1 MNITKDTVEG
11 SVEDRRMLQSN
22 DVCMDNKERR
32 AKINAF
38 TPNGLLPNKVSFLT
52 KELDRD
58 RCYELEKRTTLLL
71 NQILPNQYSEIQRN
85 SVVSYLQRLIMNSV
99 SCQVF
104 TVGSVPL
111 KTYLP
116 NGDIDLTIFS
126 YNQDL
131 KDSLVHEVDN
141 QIAHNHLFKCSII
154 LIKAWCFHE
163 SRILGANRGL
173 ISSYALE
180 VLVLYIFHIYSD
192 IFPFS
197 GPLEVLFRFLD
208 FFSKFDWKNYIVSLL
223 GPVPINSLP
232 NMMVERP
239 LNDCGELLLG
249 RDILIAL
256 KALYGVTR
264 RTQEPFVSK
273 HLNIVDPL
281 CENNNLGRSIS
292 MGNLYRIK
300 SAMALGAERLVRLFE
315 CTKEKITTEFDYF
328 FKNTWDSH
336 ENGHWRDLHD
346 RNLFGRNNT
355 SPVNVMNAS
364 NYLPFLSP
372 PPPLPGFPPP
382 PPPPHGFEHAIPYGV
397 PPVNVPSRSYN
408 MLYSGHDK
416 SNEGFCSKKN
426 MDGASSSC
434 NSSSWSNSSGTS
446 IVTSND
452 QDNQLSSH
460 VKWPLSVHNSSR
472 FSPGSSQRG
481 VDNPIPTFPPIVT
494 YVPLNCMNMTVDPT
508 NLNSAQKSSQLNT
521 FPVANYS
528 SLGVTSNPC
537 VLTIVPDILK
547 ADFLSHLMN
556 LNYGRICENPQL
568 QGHFPYLPA
577 AIVPPFHYPMDV
589 APMRHSNFLNN
600 MPHVP
605 PPPHQQPK
613 QFPHHG
619 FNPSSKKRR
628 ARRHRRSGGIVTFQ
642 IDPMSYQKKMS
653 YPIITNDTSFQASI
667 SDSNSDKINIVPDNN
682 HDTSVISNGT
692 NEASNQGEYSN
703 KMENVEGDSEVPS
716 PHQSPTTDS
725 PG

>member
-1 MNITKDTVEG
+1 
-11 SVEDRRMLQSN
+11 
-22 DVCMDNKERR
+22 
-32 AKINAF
+32 
-38 TPNGLLPNKVSFLT
+38 
-52 KELDRD
+52 
-58 RCYELEKRTTLLL
+58 
-71 NQILPNQYSEIQRN
+71 
-85 SVVSYLQRLIMNSV
+85 
-99 SCQVF
+99 
-104 TVGSVPL
+104 
-111 KTYLP
+111 
-116 NGDIDLTIFS
+116 
-126 YNQDL
+126 
-131 KDSLVHEVDN
+131 
-141 QIAHNHLFKCSII
+141 
-154 LIKAWCFHE
+154 
-163 SRILGANRGL
+163 
-173 ISSYALE
+173 
-180 VLVLYIFHIYSD
+180 
-192 IFPFS
+192 
-197 GPLEVLFRFLD
+197 
-208 FFSKFDWKNYIVSLL
+208 
-223 GPVPINSLP
+223 
-232 NMMVERP
+232 
-239 LNDCGELLLG
+239 
-249 RDILIAL
+249 
-256 KALYGVTR
+256 
-264 RTQEPFVSK
+264 
-273 HLNIVDPL
+273 
-281 CENNNLGRSIS
+281 
-292 MGNLYRIK
+292 
-300 SAMALGAERLVRLFE
+300 MALGAERLMRLFE

-336 ENGHWRDLHD
+336 ENGHRIDLHD

-426 MDGASSSC
+426 VDGASSSC
-434 NSSSWSNSSGTS
+434 NSSSWNNSSAG
-446 IVTSND
+446 
-452 QDNQLSSH
+452 
-460 VKWPLSVHNSSR
+460 
-472 FSPGSSQRG
+472 
-481 VDNPIPTFPPIVT
+481 
-494 YVPLNCMNMTVDPT
+494 
-508 NLNSAQKSSQLNT
+508 
-521 FPVANYS
+521 
-528 SLGVTSNPC
+528 
-537 VLTIVPDILK
+537 
-547 ADFLSHLMN
+547 FLSHLMN

-568 QGHFPYLPA
+568 QGHFPYLSA

-725 PG
+725 PGRRQSVAVIGLSNFDHVKRI

>member
-22 DVCMDNKERR
+22 DVCMDNEERR

-71 NQILPNQYSEIQRN
+71 NQILPNQHSEIQRN

-116 NGDIDLTIFS
+116 NGDIDQTIFS

-131 KDSLVHEVDN
+131 KDSLVHEVRCILECERNNKNAEFHVKEVRYIHGQVDN

-173 ISSYALE
+173 ISSYAVE

-232 NMMVERP
+232 NMMVEPP

-292 MGNLYRIK
+292 MGI
-300 SAMALGAERLVRLFE
+300 
-315 CTKEKITTEFDYF
+315 
-328 FKNTWDSH
+328 
-336 ENGHWRDLHD
+336 
-346 RNLFGRNNT
+346 
-355 SPVNVMNAS
+355 
-364 NYLPFLSP
+364 
-372 PPPLPGFPPP
+372 
-382 PPPPHGFEHAIPYGV
+382 
-397 PPVNVPSRSYN
+397 
-408 MLYSGHDK
+408 
-416 SNEGFCSKKN
+416 
-426 MDGASSSC
+426 
-434 NSSSWSNSSGTS
+434 
-446 IVTSND
+446 
-452 QDNQLSSH
+452 
-460 VKWPLSVHNSSR
+460 
-472 FSPGSSQRG
+472 
-481 VDNPIPTFPPIVT
+481 
-494 YVPLNCMNMTVDPT
+494 
-508 NLNSAQKSSQLNT
+508 
-521 FPVANYS
+521 
-528 SLGVTSNPC
+528 
-537 VLTIVPDILK
+537 
-547 ADFLSHLMN
+547 
-556 LNYGRICENPQL
+556 
-568 QGHFPYLPA
+568 
-577 AIVPPFHYPMDV
+577 
-589 APMRHSNFLNN
+589 
-600 MPHVP
+600 
-605 PPPHQQPK
+605 
-613 QFPHHG
+613 
-619 FNPSSKKRR
+619 
-628 ARRHRRSGGIVTFQ
+628 
-642 IDPMSYQKKMS
+642 
-653 YPIITNDTSFQASI
+653 
-667 SDSNSDKINIVPDNN
+667 
-682 HDTSVISNGT
+682 
-692 NEASNQGEYSN
+692 
-703 KMENVEGDSEVPS
+703 
-716 PHQSPTTDS
+716 
-725 PG
+725 